1 MIQNLSLTELKSFN
15 KHTYKEMM
23 IPQMKKLLP
32 DISDT
37 IISSTCHYISN
48 ALNNESQKLV
58 GQRKRNSTRNK
69 TEETV
74 STSTTKT
81 DALLAQVDDLDL
93 SELCRTINEPSD
105 HGDENIDET
114 VSANTLN
121 DSLTIEKEIHNEEAP
136 SQMTEFDISSIDNEQ
151 VDAKK
156 KKAKTGKSSK
166 FLKKTNNEFNSDV
179 QCICKGTGKSSL
191 IQCSWCQMWL
201 HVTCVN
207 LSEKETIGF
216 WVCPTCR
223 ELPRTVLK
231 ISEQLDAV
239 IKNNMDLV
247 RDTAAKIVRIHELE
261 AENKRLRDSV
271 KSISTNNQDTE
282 IHVCEEA
289 HLSTSTPTENS
300 DVRKPK
306 GTLLIG
312 SSIIRDINKRRFE
325 CDTDPMC
332 IRGGKVNDISSAI
345 LHLPENTNLENII
358 IQVGSNDCVSDD
370 FDKDTFREEYCALV
384 EIARSASDNVV
395 ISGICPRLDDKDG
408 HISAGN
414 RILSKI
420 AHDENLYFVDNDSCC
435 RMKNKSIN
443 MRLYHKDGVHLNLS
457 GSYKLAE
464 NIGITCKTKTPSQSN
479 TQQKRQV
486 PKRRH
491 TNINNSIL
499 PTFNSDITRGSQ
511 QRTDTRP
518 TFRENRGQFHKQ
530 NNTNNMEYYNIRNR
544 DMGRNDVWDMSRDDV
559 WDMSSDDVWDLGSN
573 DVCCGYCGERNHTH
587 SECKHGT
594 HIQCDSCHEYGHKAK
609 MCKVY

>member
-1 MIQNLSLTELKSFN
+1 MSGSDDGALFRLSPAARSRILTIENSIKSEYMEMIQSLSLTELKSFN

-23 IPQMKKLLP
+23 IPQMKKLLT

-58 GQRKRNSTRNK
+58 GQRKRSSTRNK
-69 TEETV
+69 TEETG

-81 DALLAQVDDLDL
+81 DALLVQVDDLDL

-105 HGDENIDET
+105 LGDENIDET

-121 DSLTIEKEIHNEEAP
+121 DSLTIEKEINNGETP
-136 SQMTEFDISSIDNEQ
+136 SQITEFDISSIDNEQ

-166 FLKKTNNEFNSDV
+166 SLKKTNDESNSDV

-282 IHVCEEA
+282 IHVCEEV
-289 HLSTSTPTENS
+289 HLSTSTPTENN

-312 SSIIRDINKRRFE
+312 GSIIRDINKRRFE

-420 AHDENLYFVDNDSCC
+420 AHDENLYFVDNDSCY

-491 TNINNSIL
+491 ININNSIL
-499 PTFNSDITRGSQ
+499 PTFNSDITRRSQ

-518 TFRENRGQFHKQ
+518 TFRENRGQFHK
-530 NNTNNMEYYNIRNR
+530 
-544 DMGRNDVWDMSRDDV
+544 
-559 WDMSSDDVWDLGSN
+559 
-573 DVCCGYCGERNHTH
+573 
-587 SECKHGT
+587 
-594 HIQCDSCHEYGHKAK
+594 
-609 MCKVY
+609 